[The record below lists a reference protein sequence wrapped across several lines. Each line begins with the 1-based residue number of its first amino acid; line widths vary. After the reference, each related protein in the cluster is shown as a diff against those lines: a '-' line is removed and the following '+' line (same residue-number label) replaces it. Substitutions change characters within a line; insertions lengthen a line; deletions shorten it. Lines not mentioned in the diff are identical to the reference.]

1 MGKIIG
7 LQQLVRH
14 RRRLRR
20 QGKIVVFTNGTFD
33 IIHRGHVEYLTKAK
47 GLGDILIVGLNTD
60 ASVRRIKGMNRPIN
74 PAVDRSKV
82 LAALAPV
89 DFVCFFGETT
99 PHRIIAQLIP
109 DVLVKGADWTP
120 DTIVGRDVVEEHG
133 GATKTVRLTPGCS
146 TTEVIERVLKAY
158 RSSRNKKSRMTS
170 RHKNVH

>member
-14 RRRLRR
+14 RRRLRK

-33 IIHRGHVEYLTKAK
+33 IIHRGHVEYLSKAK
-47 GLGDILIVGLNTD
+47 GLGDILIVGLNSD

-82 LAALAPV
+82 LAALVPV
-89 DFVCFFGETT
+89 DYVCLFRENT

-120 DTIVGRDVVEEHG
+120 DTIVGSNVVEEHG
-133 GATKTVRLTPGCS
+133 GATKTIRLTPGCS
-146 TTEVIERVLKAY
+146 TTEIIERVLKTY
-158 RSSRNKKSRMTS
+158 RSGRNKKSRTTS
-170 RHKNVH
+170 RHKAVH